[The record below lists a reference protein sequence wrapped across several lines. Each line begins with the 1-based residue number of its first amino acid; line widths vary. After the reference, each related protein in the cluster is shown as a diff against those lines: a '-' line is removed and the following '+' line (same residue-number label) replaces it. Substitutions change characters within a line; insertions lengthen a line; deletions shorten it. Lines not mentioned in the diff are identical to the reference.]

1 MNCQPPRRQPSI
13 KLKGTAVFLLK
24 INKEVFKLAK
34 IMIQGTGS
42 SVGKS
47 ILVTALCRIF
57 KQDGYTVCPYKSQ
70 NMALNSYITHDGKE
84 MGRAQVLQAYAAGLE
99 PEAYMNPIL
108 LKPTGDKKSQIIFNG
123 EVYGNSTAMEYH
135 NMKTKFGK
143 KLKEQ
148 FKDIEEKF
156 DIVVIEGAGSP
167 AEINLRDKDIVNM
180 GFAEM
185 VDAPVLLA
193 GDIDRGGVFASLA
206 GTMLLLTEEEKKR
219 VKGTLINKF
228 RGDIEILKP
237 GLKMLEDIIKRPTVG
252 VVPYLKLQLEDE
264 DGAVEFN
271 RNINAPIDIAVIKL
285 PRISNFTDFDALKIE
300 EDVSIRYITTKEDFG
315 NPDLLIIPGTKNTI
329 EDLLE
334 LRKCGLEDKIK
345 EYSKTGTVIGI
356 CGGYQM
362 LGKTLKD
369 PYKVESDELE
379 TEGMGLLNVDTVF
392 EKEKIT
398 TRVKAKSKDTEVY
411 GYEVANLNLMEDVSS
426 LKDELNKVKAA
437 IKIKKGIEP
446 VEKEN
451 SLSFTK
457 NLQEQIKNK
466 NYSGVYF
473 DINSSDEASQEN
485 INEAEL
491 KEYLELSEDTLLL
504 KKRDLEEKIS
514 KFNFS
519 YLAEFSGIVTYKI
532 DGNEDYFKIDNLD
545 KFTYKYLNKNYN
557 FKSLEMETKV
567 KNGDPL
573 FKIVNNLNWK
583 VACTINNVSQISN
596 YNLGDSV
603 KIQIPEIEDIYGIV
617 EKINKDNNHAVI
629 IVSLDRYFENMYS
642 NRIHDGKII
651 VNKTKGFEIPK
662 STLIERDNLTGVY
675 VQEIKGLVKFVPVEI
690 VSETNDYVFINKGN
704 KESVISIGDK
714 SYKTVT
720 VNDAIVINPKT
731 VDESRILN

>member
-1 MNCQPPRRQPSI
+1 MNSFLKKNKFFKRRI
-13 KLKGTAVFLLK
+13 LALLIFLILIVFFAKL
-24 INKEVFKLAK
+24 IR
-34 IMIQGTGS
+34 GS
-42 SVGKS
+42 RVNNYK
-47 ILVTALCRIF
+47 TIF
-57 KQDGYTVCPYKSQ
+57 
-70 NMALNSYITHDGKE
+70 
-84 MGRAQVLQAYAAGLE
+84 
-99 PEAYMNPIL
+99 
-108 LKPTGDKKSQIIFNG
+108 PTLTTF
-123 EVYGNSTAMEYH
+123 E
-135 NMKTKFGK
+135 
-143 KLKEQ
+143 
-148 FKDIEEKF
+148 KDIDTKIYNLFDEKAYF
-156 DIVVIEGAGSP
+156 SKGDGIVVFHASEGQ
-167 AEINLRDKDIVNM
+167 KV
-180 GFAEM
+180 
-185 VDAPVLLA
+185 PV
-193 GDIDRGGVFASLA
+193 
-206 GTMLLLTEEEKKR
+206 
-219 VKGTLINKF
+219 
-228 RGDIEILKP
+228 
-237 GLKMLEDIIKRPTVG
+237 
-252 VVPYLKLQLEDE
+252 
-264 DGAVEFN
+264 
-271 RNINAPIDIAVIKL
+271 
-285 PRISNFTDFDALKIE
+285 
-300 EDVSIRYITTKEDFG
+300 
-315 NPDLLIIPGTKNTI
+315 
-329 EDLLE
+329 
-334 LRKCGLEDKIK
+334 
-345 EYSKTGTVIGI
+345 
-356 CGGYQM
+356 
-362 LGKTLKD
+362 
-369 PYKVESDELE
+369 
-379 TEGMGLLNVDTVF
+379 
-392 EKEKIT
+392 
-398 TRVKAKSKDTEVY
+398 

-491 KEYLELSEDTLLL
+491 KEYLELSDDTLLL
-504 KKRDLEEKIS
+504 KERDLEEKIS

-532 DGNEDYFKIDNLD
+532 DGNEDYFKIDNLE

-557 FKSLEMETKV
+557 FKNLEMETKV

-573 FKIVNNLNWK
+573 FKLVNNLNWK

-731 VDESRILN
+731 VDESRILNWGDILNLEDNLKKLYEDIEIAKANSNIKRDVKLIAVSKTHPVEMIKVFNQLGVKDFGENKVQELVSKIEDKEIEEKLKNNKINFHLIGNLQTNKVKYIYDKVELIQSLDRIKLAKEINKRAEKDDIKVNCLVQINIGNEETKSGIKYEDTEDFIYELLDYKNINIKGLMAIAPNSSDETLLRKLFEKMNIMFENIASKNYDGVEMKYLSMGMSHDFKLAIQEGSNMIRVGSKLFGNRNYN